1 MTNGNTGVADL
12 LCGNWH
18 MRQDWDYM
26 MDSTS
31 FSIRTPEDGLE
42 QPIESAPDRQEPRSL
57 LSTRRQ
63 WHRLTILGLRVS
75 NSS

>member
-18 MRQDWDYM
+18 MRQDWDYT

-31 FSIRTPEDGLE
+31 FIIRTPEDGASRVACAQ
-42 QPIESAPDRQEPRSL
+42 QPGYLSDNRDKRVFETES
-57 LSTRRQ
+57 
-63 WHRLTILGLRVS
+63 
-75 NSS
+75 

>member
-31 FSIRTPEDGLE
+31 FTIRSPEDGLE
-42 QPIESAPDRQEPRSL
+42 QPIVIPLEWPLCISNFLKAGCPAPM
-57 LSTRRQ
+57 
-63 WHRLTILGLRVS
+63 
-75 NSS
+75 